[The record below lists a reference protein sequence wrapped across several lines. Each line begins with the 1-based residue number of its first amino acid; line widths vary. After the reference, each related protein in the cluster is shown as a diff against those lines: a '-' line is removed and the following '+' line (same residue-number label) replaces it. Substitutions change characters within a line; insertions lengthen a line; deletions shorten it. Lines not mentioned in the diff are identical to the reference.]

1 MTLPIEIERKWLL
14 SALPPRV
21 RELTPALLRQGY
33 LAGEALVERI
43 RSVSHDG
50 ATTWLRTVK
59 LGRGIARIEVE
70 EETTDAL
77 GAALFAL
84 TEGKRVEKRRYAVN
98 DGELIWEI
106 DEFTDRELVLAEC
119 ELTSE
124 DALATPPAWLA
135 PYIVREVTGETAF
148 TNWKLAR

>member
-33 LAGEALVERI
+33 LAGETLVERI
-43 RSVSHDG
+43 RSVSRDG
-50 ATTWLRTVK
+50 TTTWMRTVK
-59 LGRGIARIEVE
+59 LGRGVARIEVE
-70 EETTDAL
+70 EETTAAL

-84 TEGKRVEKRRYAVN
+84 TDGKRVQKRRYAVS

-106 DEFTDRELVLAEC
+106 DDFTDRDLVLAEC
-119 ELTSE
+119 ELPTE
-124 DALATPPAWLA
+124 DAQVSPPAWLA

>member
-21 RELTPALLRQGY
+21 LELTPALLRQGY
-33 LAGEALVERI
+33 LAGETLVERI
-43 RSVSHDG
+43 RSISHDG
-50 ATTWLRTVK
+50 TTKWIRTVK

-70 EETTDAL
+70 EEATAAL

-84 TEGKRVEKRRYAVN
+84 TEGKRVEKRRYAVSN
-98 DGELIWEI
+98 GELLWEI
-106 DEFTDRELVLAEC
+106 DEFTDRDLVLAEC
-119 ELTSE
+119 ELPSE
-124 DALATPPAWLA
+124 DAQVTPPAWLA
-135 PYIVREVTGETAF
+135 PYIVREVTGDSSF

>member
-21 RELTPALLRQGY
+21 RELTPTLLRQGY
-33 LAGEALVERI
+33 LAGETLVERI
-43 RSVSHDG
+43 RSISHDG
-50 ATTWLRTVK
+50 TTKWIRTVK

-70 EETTDAL
+70 EEATAAL

-84 TEGKRVEKRRYAVN
+84 TEGKRVEKRRYAVSN
-98 DGELIWEI
+98 GELLWEI
-106 DEFTDRELVLAEC
+106 DEFTDRDLVLAEC
-119 ELTSE
+119 ELPSE
-124 DALATPPAWLA
+124 DAQVTPPAWLA
-135 PYIVREVTGETAF
+135 PYIVREVTGDSSF